1 MSAADWG
8 PKVAGRWLEGDWK
21 VTQREFQIE
30 AKEVAPSAG
39 TLKRPAVFIKDP
51 ALGPT
56 PSSHA
61 AESS

>member
-1 MSAADWG
+1 M
-8 PKVAGRWLEGDWK
+8 AGRWLEGDWK
-21 VTQREFQIE
+21 VTQREFLIE

-51 ALGPT
+51 DLGPA